1 MLKILAFGPSQAIHY
16 IQKCMRM
23 NGLLKSLTQQVLPA
37 LARWYML
44 EDRQDEIVTHQTF
57 GGGEEAQI
65 AHDDMSLG
73 VAKAIASPDF
83 NVLCHRKLRV
93 GIQWFAQPLGVV
105 LQASDTSMAS
115 VG

>member
-1 MLKILAFGPSQAIHY
+1 MYANERPP
-16 IQKCMRM
+16 QK
-23 NGLLKSLTQQVLPA
+23 LTQQVLPA
-37 LARWYML
+37 LGVGDML

-83 NVLCHRKLRV
+83 NVLCHRNFGRHPV
-93 GIQWFAQPLGVV
+93 VRTTVGVV
-105 LQASDTSMAS
+105 LPSQ
-115 VG
+115 